1 MVEPAAKSP
10 LRRLAIVIGTRPE
23 AIKLAPVVLEAE
35 RSGQFDVQVIRTSQ
49 HREMLD
55 QMVDLFELKI
65 DVDLDIMK
73 PDQSLADVTTNAL
86 SGLYETF
93 SRLKPDCVVVQGDTT
108 TTFVGALA
116 AFYLQIPVAH
126 VEAGLRTFDKRQPYP
141 EEINRCLTSQLTDL
155 HFPPTARAQQN
166 LLKEGIADDRIWVT
180 GNTAI
185 DALFYTLEKEGRSA
199 TTAPVEPRTI
209 LLTAHRRENHGE
221 GMERIC
227 EAVLELV
234 QRYDD
239 LRVVYPV
246 HMSPR
251 VRRTVHA
258 RLGDHPRVQLIEPLD
273 YREFVLAMSE
283 ATLILTDSGGVQ
295 EEAPSLGK
303 PVLILRE
310 VTERPEAS
318 EAGVALPVGTDR
330 ERIVR
335 EASRLLDDAEHYRR
349 MSETMNPYGDGKA
362 AGRILAAIG
371 QHIPVRREG

>member
-166 LLKEGIADDRIWVT
+166 LLKEGIADDRIWGT